1 MSGGGGGPKTSGGWL
16 EVAKEERAKMKS
28 GGGTWREWWRLMGE
42 ERMVDSG
49 LDRAGCMVEVG

>member
-1 MSGGGGGPKTSGGWL
+1 
-16 EVAKEERAKMKS
+16 MKS

-42 ERMVDSG
+42 ERTVDSG